1 MSIIGILF
9 DYNLFFISV
18 HMNHELKIVIWQY
31 KPKHYYWLNQHK
43 SFQNYQQ
50 HFLMNEQ
57 VCFIYVF
64 VWEKRVKD
72 GFIFISDN
80 HFWLQSS
87 IFYPSS
93 IRCSSSAPMFVLAPT
108 NCCWLHSYSM
118 AIFIFSELFPKP

>member
-1 MSIIGILF
+1 MSTYGGLMVFHENSSKQNTYLF
-9 DYNLFFISV
+9 
-18 HMNHELKIVIWQY
+18 VIFNVFWRFV
-31 KPKHYYWLNQHK
+31 YY
-43 SFQNYQQ
+43 YQQ

-57 VCFIYVF
+57 VCLIYVF

-118 AIFIFSELFPKP
+118 AIFIFFRTFPKTIAVVIIAWL